1 MGAWVVW
8 TNRNKFK
15 VGGVKK
21 SSQQV
26 AYDALEF
33 LAEFQESNCV
43 ASGPST
49 TTQFSWTPPPPT
61 RYKINVDGTVFAA
74 QKSASIGIIIRDSD
88 GSVIGAC
95 SKKIHFPLG
104 AVEVE
109 AKAVEFGLH
118 FAKDLLIQDFILEG
132 DSLVVFNALSKIS
145 SPPSSI
151 AAMIC
156 GSVSISHEF
165 CHVVFSHV

>member
-1 MGAWVVW
+1 MAG
-8 TNRNKFK
+8 
-15 VGGVKK
+15 
-21 SSQQV
+21 
-26 AYDALEF
+26 
-33 LAEFQESNCV
+33 
-43 ASGPST
+43 
-49 TTQFSWTPPPPT
+49 
-61 RYKINVDGTVFAA
+61 
-74 QKSASIGIIIRDSD
+74 IGIIIRDSD

-104 AVEVE
+104 AMEVE
-109 AKAVEFGLH
+109 AKAVEFRLH

-132 DSLVVFNALSKIS
+132 DSLVLFNALSKIS

-165 CHVVFSHV
+165 CHVVFSHVRRQGNCPTHLLTKHALGIDDFSVWIEEVPCFLQQALLKDVL

>member
-1 MGAWVVW
+1 MAG
-8 TNRNKFK
+8 
-15 VGGVKK
+15 
-21 SSQQV
+21 
-26 AYDALEF
+26 
-33 LAEFQESNCV
+33 
-43 ASGPST
+43 
-49 TTQFSWTPPPPT
+49 
-61 RYKINVDGTVFAA
+61 
-74 QKSASIGIIIRDSD
+74 IGIIIRDSD

-104 AVEVE
+104 AMEVE
-109 AKAVEFGLH
+109 AKAVEFRLH

-132 DSLVVFNALSKIS
+132 DSLVLFNALSKIS

-165 CHVVFSHV
+165 SHVVFSHVRRQGNCPTHLLAKHALGIDDFSVWIEEVPCFLQQALLKDVL

>member
-1 MGAWVVW
+1 M
-8 TNRNKFK
+8 
-15 VGGVKK
+15 
-21 SSQQV
+21 
-26 AYDALEF
+26 D
-33 LAEFQESNCV
+33 SN
-43 ASGPST
+43 
-49 TTQFSWTPPPPT
+49 
-61 RYKINVDGTVFAA
+61 
-74 QKSASIGIIIRDSD
+74 

-95 SKKIHFPLG
+95 SKKIRFPLG

-132 DSLVVFNALSKIS
+132 DSLVVFNAVSETS

-151 AAMIC
+151 ATVIY

-165 CHVVFSHV
+165 HHVDFSHVRWQGNCLAHLLAKHALGIDDFSIWIEEVPCFLQQALLKDVL

>member
-1 MGAWVVW
+1 MAG
-8 TNRNKFK
+8 
-15 VGGVKK
+15 
-21 SSQQV
+21 
-26 AYDALEF
+26 
-33 LAEFQESNCV
+33 
-43 ASGPST
+43 
-49 TTQFSWTPPPPT
+49 
-61 RYKINVDGTVFAA
+61 
-74 QKSASIGIIIRDSD
+74 IGIIIRDSD

-104 AVEVE
+104 AMEVE
-109 AKAVEFGLH
+109 AKAVEFRLH

-132 DSLVVFNALSKIS
+132 DSLVLFNALSKIS

-165 CHVVFSHV
+165 CHVVFSHVRRQGNCPTHLLTKHALGIGDFSVWIEEVPCFLQQALLKDVL